1 MKNLRSLGHSDLLLS
16 PIGLGTWQFSNQGR
30 NWWKPVSSY
39 LVYDII
45 KASLQGR
52 INWLDTAEYYGHGNS
67 EKFIGSILKLLEKE
81 GSLTETI
88 YIADKWFPL
97 LRSAKTIAQT
107 FSGRLSNLQ
116 RPFIDLYQIHHPTS
130 ISSLKKQAEE
140 LANLQEKG
148 LIKAIGVS
156 NFSAHQM
163 VKMDELLKSFGLRLD
178 SNQVKYNLLHCK
190 PERNGVLDVAKERG
204 ISLIAY
210 SPLQQGVLTG
220 RFHAES
226 DSIKKIS
233 MLRRLNSELSSRSL
247 KKTQP
252 LIELLQKLADKYHKT
267 PAQISLNW
275 LIHAHVSTIFAIPGA
290 SSLKQAQSNLEAQNF
305 KLTKTDLQKLSVDS
319 EKLN

>member
-1 MKNLRSLGHSDLLLS
+1 MENLRPLGHSNLLLS
-16 PIGLGTWQFSNQGR
+16 PIGLGTWQFSNQGK
-30 NWWKPVSSY
+30 NWWRSVSSH

-45 KASLQGR
+45 KASLQGG

-67 EKFIGSILKLLEKE
+67 EKFIGNTLKLLEKKD
-81 GSLTETI
+81 SLTETI

-107 FSGRLSNLQ
+107 FSDRLSNLQ

-130 ISSLKKQAEE
+130 ISSLKKQAEA

-163 VKMDELLKSFGLRLD
+163 AKTDDLLKSFGLRLA
-178 SNQVKYNLLHCK
+178 SNQVKYNLLHRK

-210 SPLQQGVLTG
+210 SLLQQGVLTG
-220 RFHAES
+220 RFHAEP
-226 DSIKKIS
+226 DSIKKLSI
-233 MLRRLNSELSSRSL
+233 LRRLNSGLSSRNL

-252 LIELLQKLADKYHKT
+252 LINLLQKLADKYNKT

-275 LIHAHVSTIFAIPGA
+275 LIHAHGSTVFAIPGA
-290 SSLKQAQSNLEAQNF
+290 STLKQAKSNLEAQNF
-305 KLTKTDLQKLSVDS
+305 RLIEADLQKLSEISDRLS
-319 EKLN
+319 

>member
-1 MKNLRSLGHSDLLLS
+1 MENLRPLGHSNLLLS
-16 PIGLGTWQFSNQGR
+16 PIGLGTWQFSNQGK
-30 NWWKPVSSY
+30 NWWKPVSSH
-39 LVYDII
+39 LVCDII
-45 KASLQGR
+45 KASLQGG

-67 EKFIGSILKLLEKE
+67 EKFIGNTLKLLEKE
-81 GSLTETI
+81 DRLTETI

-97 LRSAKTIAQT
+97 LRPAKTIAQT
-107 FSGRLSNLQ
+107 FSDRLSNLQ

-130 ISSLKKQAEE
+130 ISSLKKQAEA

-163 VKMDELLKSFGLRLD
+163 AKTDDLLKSFGLRLA
-178 SNQVKYNLLHCK
+178 SNQVKYNLLHRK

-210 SPLQQGVLTG
+210 SLLQQGVLTG
-220 RFHAES
+220 RFHAEP
-226 DSIKKIS
+226 DSIKKLSI
-233 MLRRLNSELSSRSL
+233 LRRLNSGLSSRNL

-252 LIELLQKLADKYHKT
+252 LINLLQKLADKYNKT

-275 LIHAHVSTIFAIPGA
+275 PIHAHGSTVFAIPGA
-290 SSLKQAQSNLEAQNF
+290 STLKQAQSNLKAQNF
-305 KLTKTDLQKLSVDS
+305 RLTEADLQKLSEISDRLS
-319 EKLN
+319 